1 MEYTDIAEA
10 RRRYRALLEGSL
22 ESLVETLKRRSDILR
37 ISIFGSYAR
46 GRADLFTDLDV
57 LVIMDTDRPFIE
69 RQHELY
75 ELLGLPVDL
84 DLLCYTPDEF
94 EKLQHRPFLRHALT
108 SEKVLYEKKPA

>member
-22 ESLVETLKRRSDILR
+22 ELLVETLKRRPDVLR

-46 GRADLFTDLDV
+46 GRSDLFTDLDV
-57 LVIMDTDRPFIE
+57 LVIMDTSRPFME
-69 RQHELY
+69 RQRELY
-75 ELLGLPVDL
+75 ELLTLPVDL

-94 EKLQHRPFLRHALT
+94 EKLQHRPFLQQALNERKG
-108 SEKVLYEKKPA
+108 SL